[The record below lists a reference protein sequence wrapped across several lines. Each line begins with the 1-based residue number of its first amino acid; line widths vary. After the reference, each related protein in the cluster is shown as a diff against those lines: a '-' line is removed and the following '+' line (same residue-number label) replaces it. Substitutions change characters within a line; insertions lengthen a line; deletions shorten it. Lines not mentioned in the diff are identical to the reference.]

1 MKNEQDIRNVVCFWE
16 KNQIYIPDRDGAVPK
31 IFVNTINLYYEIYF
45 NLILKIRIDAIV
57 DTQFVYNIYDV
68 TRYVNDI
75 DQDDTIEENNI
86 IKTIDNFIFFKRMI
100 INVIFSFEKVEKGRG
115 GKWGEKISNSRFVYC
130 ISF

>member
-1 MKNEQDIRNVVCFWE
+1 M
-16 KNQIYIPDRDGAVPK
+16 PK

-75 DQDDTIEENNI
+75 DQDDTIEENNM

-115 GKWGEKISNSRFVYC
+115 GK
-130 ISF
+130 

>member
-1 MKNEQDIRNVVCFWE
+1 M
-16 KNQIYIPDRDGAVPK
+16 PK

-115 GKWGEKISNSRFVYC
+115 GK
-130 ISF
+130 

>member
-1 MKNEQDIRNVVCFWE
+1 MQLLTRN
-16 KNQIYIPDRDGAVPK
+16 
-31 IFVNTINLYYEIYF
+31 
-45 NLILKIRIDAIV
+45 
-57 DTQFVYNIYDV
+57 VYNIYDV

-75 DQDDTIEENNI
+75 DQDDTIEENNM

-115 GKWGEKISNSRFVYC
+115 GNWGKKISNSRFVYC

>member
-1 MKNEQDIRNVVCFWE
+1 M
-16 KNQIYIPDRDGAVPK
+16 PK

-115 GKWGEKISNSRFVYC
+115 GN
-130 ISF
+130 

>member
-1 MKNEQDIRNVVCFWE
+1 MQLLTRN
-16 KNQIYIPDRDGAVPK
+16 
-31 IFVNTINLYYEIYF
+31 
-45 NLILKIRIDAIV
+45 
-57 DTQFVYNIYDV
+57 VYNIYDV

-115 GKWGEKISNSRFVYC
+115 GK
-130 ISF
+130 